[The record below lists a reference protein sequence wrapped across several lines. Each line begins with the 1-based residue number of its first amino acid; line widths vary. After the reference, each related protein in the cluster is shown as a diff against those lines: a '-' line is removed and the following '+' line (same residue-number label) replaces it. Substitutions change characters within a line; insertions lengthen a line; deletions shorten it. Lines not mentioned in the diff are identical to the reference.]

1 MSASLAVPTID
12 QLAFVDWNESKRVT
26 LEKVARGATIG
37 EVLTTAVRSMG
48 LPLRSAFQLELRGRH
63 LNRSET
69 LDELG
74 IETNDTLRVVPEVSA
89 G

>member
-1 MSASLAVPTID
+1 MDAKLVFWTLALLNLTVI
-12 QLAFVDWNESKRVT
+12 
-26 LEKVARGATIG
+26 VAL
-37 EVLTTAVRSMG
+37 VTTAVRSMG

-74 IETNDTLRVVPEVSA
+74 IETDDTLRVVPEVSA